1 MIWSKGAYQSAK
13 FQTFNV
19 PRKISPH
26 LYVDRLLK
34 VYKVLVKKYR
44 GVIFRYIE
52 ELVMQNLKKNWL
64 AVWKMT

>member
-26 LYVDRLLK
+26 LYVDRLH
-34 VYKVLVKKYR
+34 KVLVKKYR